1 MFYSIDCR
9 NNSNKNVGY
18 VLERMI
24 GAMTIKEKMDLENGK
39 QPGEVYQENAEDEV
53 LNEDSQ
59 TVEQVFSFF
68 IVVMNVVTKGEG
80 RLDEADRGASHR
92 TSYCGE

>member
-1 MFYSIDCR
+1 MFYWVDCR

-39 QPGEVYQENAEDEV
+39 QSGEVYQEKAEDEIA
-53 LNEDSQ
+53 NEENQ
-59 TVEQVFSFF
+59 TVEQVFFYFLCS
-68 IVVMNVVTKGEG
+68 
-80 RLDEADRGASHR
+80 DQC
-92 TSYCGE
+92 SYKRRRKI

>member
-1 MFYSIDCR
+1 MFYWVDCR

-39 QPGEVYQENAEDEV
+39 QSGEVYQEKAEDEIA
-53 LNEDSQ
+53 NEENQ
-59 TVEQVFSFF
+59 TVEQVIFF
-68 IVVMNVVTKGEG
+68 IFSVVINVVTKGEG
-80 RLDEADRGASHR
+80 RFDEADRGAS
-92 TSYCGE
+92 Y